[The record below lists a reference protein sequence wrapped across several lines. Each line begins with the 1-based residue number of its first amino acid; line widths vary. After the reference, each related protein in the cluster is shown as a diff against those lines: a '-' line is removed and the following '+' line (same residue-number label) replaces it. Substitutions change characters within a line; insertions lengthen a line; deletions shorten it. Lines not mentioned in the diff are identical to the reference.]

1 MMYKDFGVHMKGGV
15 ITERDPDL
23 CTVRIRLPAGKISV
37 DQLRGIARIAKK
49 YGVGVVHCT
58 TRQTIEISHIQP
70 ASLRKVEKALTKN
83 RTPVGSER
91 DEIVNIIACPGTD
104 RCKFAN
110 IDTISLAQKIDARL
124 FGKEMPVKI
133 RIALSGCPNA
143 CTSPMLN
150 EIGIMGRVRP
160 VRTPGLCT
168 GCGTCVQYCKEG
180 AIHIKNGVSVLNPKK
195 CVQCGVCIHSCP
207 FNTIQAE
214 HRHYL
219 IMVGGRRGRHPHI
232 GRELITMDNEDQV
245 VSVVEKIVTWVY
257 RRAWSGRLLSDQMD
271 DLQFETFK
279 QDIAKDLPTNPK

>member
-1 MMYKDFGVHMKGGV
+1 MYKDHGVHMKGGV
-15 ITERDPDL
+15 ITERNPDL

-37 DQLRGIARIAKK
+37 DQLRGISRIAKK

-58 TRQTIEISHIQP
+58 TRQALEIPHMQP
-70 ASLRKVEKALTKN
+70 SMLGRIEKALAKN
-83 RTPVGSER
+83 GTPVGSER

-133 RIALSGCPNA
+133 RISASGCPNA

-150 EIGIMGRVRP
+150 EIGIIGRVRP

-168 GCGTCVQYCKEG
+168 GCGTCVQYCKEN
-180 AIHIKNGVSVLNPKK
+180 AIQIKNGVSVLDPKK
-195 CVQCGVCIHSCP
+195 CVQCGVCIRSCP
-207 FNTIQAE
+207 FNTIQAD
-214 HRHYL
+214 HTHYL
-219 IMVGGRRGRHPHI
+219 LLVGGRRGRHPHL
-232 GRELITMDNEDQV
+232 GRDLIMLEKEEQV

-271 DLQFETFK
+271 DLQFEQFK
-279 QDIAKDLPTNPK
+279 QEIAKGLSASQK

>member
-1 MMYKDFGVHMKGGV
+1 MYKDFGVHMKGGV

-49 YGVGVVHCT
+49 YGVGIVHCT
-58 TRQTIEISHIQP
+58 TRQALEIPHIRP
-70 ASLRKVEKALTKN
+70 SLLGRIEKALAKN
-83 RTPVGSER
+83 GTPVGSER

-104 RCKFAN
+104 RCKFGN

-133 RIALSGCPNA
+133 RIAVSGCSNA

-150 EIGIMGRVRP
+150 EIGIIGRVRP

-168 GCGTCVQYCKEG
+168 GCGTCVQYCKEN
-180 AIHIKNGVSVLNPKK
+180 AIQIKNGVSVLDPKK
-195 CVQCGVCIHSCP
+195 CVQCGVCIRSCP
-207 FNTIQAE
+207 FNTIQAD
-214 HRHYL
+214 HSHYL
-219 IMVGGRRGRHPHI
+219 LLVGGRRGRHPHL
-232 GRELITMDNEDQV
+232 GRDLIMLEKEDQV

-271 DLQFETFK
+271 DLQFEQFK
-279 QDIAKDLPTNPK
+279 QDIAKDLSASQQ

>member
-1 MMYKDFGVHMKGGV
+1 MYKDFGVHMKGGV

-23 CTVRIRLPAGKISV
+23 CTVRIRLPAGKISF

-70 ASLRKVEKALTKN
+70 ASLRKVEKALIKN

-91 DEIVNIIACPGTD
+91 DEIVNIIACPGTE

-110 IDTISLAQKIDARL
+110 IDTISLAQMIDARL

-150 EIGIMGRVRP
+150 EIGIIGRVRP

-207 FNTIQAE
+207 FNTIQTE

-219 IMVGGRRGRHPHI
+219 IIVGGRRGRHPQI

>member
-1 MMYKDFGVHMKGGV
+1 MYKDFGVHMKGGV

-37 DQLRGIARIAKK
+37 DQLRGISRIAKK
-49 YGVGVVHCT
+49 YGVGIVHCT
-58 TRQTIEISHIQP
+58 TRQALEIPHIQP
-70 ASLRKVEKALTKN
+70 SLLGRIEKALAKN
-83 RTPVGSER
+83 GTPVGSER

-104 RCKFAN
+104 RCKFGN

-133 RIALSGCPNA
+133 RIAVSGCPNA

-150 EIGIMGRVRP
+150 EIGIIGRVRP

-168 GCGTCVQYCKEG
+168 GCGTCVQYCKEN
-180 AIHIKNGVSVLNPKK
+180 AIQIKNGVSVLDPKK
-195 CVQCGVCIHSCP
+195 CVQCGVCIRSCP
-207 FNTIQAE
+207 FNTIQAD
-214 HRHYL
+214 HSHYL
-219 IMVGGRRGRHPHI
+219 LLVGGRRGRHPHL
-232 GRELITMDNEDQV
+232 GRDLIMLEKEDQV

-271 DLQFETFK
+271 DLQFEQFK
-279 QDIAKDLPTNPK
+279 QDIAKDLSASQQ

>member
-1 MMYKDFGVHMKGGV
+1 MYKDFGVHMKGGV

-70 ASLRKVEKALTKN
+70 ASLRKVEKALTMN
-83 RTPVGSER
+83 GTPVGSER

-133 RIALSGCPNA
+133 RIALSGCPNS

-207 FNTIQAE
+207 FNIIQAE

-219 IMVGGRRGRHPHI
+219 IIVGGRRGRHPHI

>member
-58 TRQTIEISHIQP
+58 TRQTIEISHMKP

-83 RTPVGSER
+83 GTPVGSER

-133 RIALSGCPNA
+133 RIALSGCPNS

-160 VRTPGLCT
+160 VRTLGLCT

-219 IMVGGRRGRHPHI
+219 IIVGGRRGRHPHI
-232 GRELITMDNEDQV
+232 GRELITMENEDQV
-245 VSVVEKIVTWVY
+245 VSVVERIVTWVY